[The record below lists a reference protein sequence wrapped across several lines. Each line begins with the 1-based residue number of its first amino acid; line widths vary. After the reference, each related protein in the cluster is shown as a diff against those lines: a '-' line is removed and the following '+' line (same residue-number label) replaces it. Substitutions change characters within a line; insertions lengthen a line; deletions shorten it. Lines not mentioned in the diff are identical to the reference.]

1 MPTAL
6 ELPKLSTDQIAD
18 VEAAALR
25 LGVSREQLTEAA
37 ARAAAVLARRMT
49 DNDLEDE
56 AVVALVGTGVKGA
69 IALQL
74 LRVLNGFGAE
84 CTAVLTGG
92 EQEMRPETLA
102 AAELCEKLR
111 FRLLQPRSPA
121 VRNAVAGAKLLIDG
135 LVGVGLEGAP
145 REPHA
150 TLIRLSNEV
159 QKNVLSLECPSGLDP
174 DTGEPQRPTCK
185 ARATL
190 CLGLPPQGV
199 FASLAWQFTGEL
211 WLCDVGYPLEAMDE
225 CELDG
230 DGVFAESDLI
240 RLR

>member
-6 ELPKLSTDQIAD
+6 ELPRLSTDDIAD
-18 VEAAALR
+18 VEAASLR
-25 LGVSREQLTEAA
+25 LGVSREHLTEAA
-37 ARAAAVLARRMT
+37 ARGAGVLARRLL
-49 DNDLEDE
+49 DNQLEDRPI
-56 AVVALVGTGVKGA
+56 VALVGTGVKA
-69 IALQL
+69 AVALHT

-84 CTAVLTGG
+84 CTAILTGG
-92 EQEMRPETLA
+92 EQEMRPEALA
-102 AAELCEKLR
+102 AAELCERLR
-111 FRLLQPRSPA
+111 FRFLQPRSPA
-121 VRNAVAGAKLLIDG
+121 VRAAVADAALVIDG

-150 TLIRLSNEV
+150 SLIRLANEI
-159 QKNVLSLECPSGLDP
+159 QRNVLSLECPSGLDP
-174 DTGEPQRPTCK
+174 DSGEPMKPTLK

-190 CLGLPPQGV
+190 ALGLPPEGV

-211 WLCDVGYPLEAMDE
+211 WLCDVGYPLEAMDA

-230 DGVFAESDLI
+230 TGVFAESDLI